1 MPNPALL
8 EVADEVLIAGTIHA
22 YSRIFGA
29 QLGEQV
35 NSTLSAKASPSWFA
49 TLRQDRKAANLV
61 AYDDYR
67 DPRFLLKEAL
77 DDEGIVHYGIE
88 NFDKEWKVVAATL
101 RRKLNAWFHGSL
113 EPNLATFIQLVEGLR
128 FLAERSKLPIANDLM
143 ANVNRARALQAG
155 DYVSRKPATVP
166 EVASDEKEFA
176 ERLKAK
182 KEEIT
187 KRPPIGSEWL
197 GSKGTRKIV
206 ISKVLRDVTENGVS
220 IKSQLGPDPDE
231 VVTSWLRYYPKG
243 GEAKVADDGAV
254 MGYSMGQAYLIGW
267 LNAEKGEPS
276 SEAKGFA
283 LPYEYIFTGSDVRDV
298 VSGKL
303 LSTDATERI
312 DSLLTELGR
321 SLVGG
326 DFLSITAYGEILADY
341 PQGGSKVLAVAHK
354 NIWFK
359 GHLASGSAESVA

>member
-22 YSRIFGA
+22 YSRIFGT

-35 NSTLSAKASPSWFA
+35 NETLSAKASPSWFA

-88 NFDKEWKVVAATL
+88 NFDQEWKVVAATL

-128 FLAERSKLPIANDLM
+128 FLADRSRLPIANDLM
-143 ANVNRARALQAG
+143 ANVNRARAIQAG
-155 DYVSRKPATVP
+155 DYVSRKAAPVP
-166 EVASDEKEFA
+166 DVAPDDKEFA

-182 KEEIT
+182 KQEII

-197 GSKGTRKIV
+197 GPKGTRRIV

-267 LNAEKGEPS
+267 LNVEKNETS
-276 SEAKGFA
+276 NEVKGFA
-283 LPYEYIFTGSDVRDV
+283 LPYEYIFTGSDVRDL

-303 LSTDATERI
+303 LSTDTSEPVNGLFE
-312 DSLLTELGR
+312 SLKSALAE
-321 SLVGG
+321 G
-326 DFLSITAYGEILADY
+326 DFLAITPYGEILKQNESAE
-341 PQGGSKVLAVAHK
+341 PEIVGVAHK
-354 NIWFK
+354 NIWFR
-359 GHLASGSAESVA
+359 GHLPG

>member
-1 MPNPALL
+1 MSNPALL

-29 QLGEQV
+29 QLGDQV
-35 NSTLSAKASPSWFA
+35 NETLSAKASPSWFA

-88 NFDKEWKVVAATL
+88 NFDQDWKVVAAAL

-113 EPNLATFIQLVEGLR
+113 EPNLETFVILADGLR
-128 FLAERSKLPIANDLM
+128 YLADRSKLPIANDLM
-143 ANVNRARALQAG
+143 ANVNRARAIQAG
-155 DYVSRKPATVP
+155 DYVSRKPAPVP
-166 EVASDEKEFA
+166 EVASDHKEFA

-182 KEEIT
+182 KEEII

-267 LNAEKGEPS
+267 LDIEKNATSG
-276 SEAKGFA
+276 AVRGFE

-303 LSTDATERI
+303 LSTDATEPVTALI
-312 DSLLTELGR
+312 ESLKSAL
-321 SLVGG
+321 SAG
-326 DFLSITAYGEILADY
+326 DFLTITPYGEILKPNESAE
-341 PQGGSKVLAVAHK
+341 PGIAGVAHK

-359 GHLASGSAESVA
+359 GHLPG

>member
-1 MPNPALL
+1 MSNPALL
-8 EVADEVLIAGTIHA
+8 EVPDEVLIAGTIHA
-22 YSRIFGA
+22 YARIFGA

-35 NSTLSAKASPSWFA
+35 NETLSAKASPSWFA

-88 NFDKEWKVVAATL
+88 NFDKEWKIVAATL

-113 EPNLATFIQLVEGLR
+113 EPNLATFIQLVEGFR
-128 FLAERSKLPIANDLM
+128 FLADRSKLPIANDLM
-143 ANVNRARALQAG
+143 ANVNRARAIQSG
-155 DYVSRKPATVP
+155 DYVSRKAAPVSD
-166 EVASDEKEFA
+166 VAPDDKEFA
-176 ERLKAK
+176 QRLMAK
-182 KEEIT
+182 KEEII

-197 GSKGTRKIV
+197 GPKGNRRIV
-206 ISKVLRDVTENGVS
+206 ISKVLRDVTENGAS

-267 LNAEKGEPS
+267 LSVEKNETS
-276 SEAKGFA
+276 NEVKGFA
-283 LPYEYIFTGSDVRDV
+283 LPFEYIFTGSDVRDI

-303 LSTDATERI
+303 LSTDATEPV
-312 DSLLTELGR
+312 TELIA
-321 SLVGG
+321 SLKSAFAEG
-326 DFLSITAYGEILADY
+326 DFLTITPYGEILKQNDSAE
-341 PQGGSKVLAVAHK
+341 PEVVCVAHK
-354 NIWFK
+354 NIWFE
-359 GHLASGSAESVA
+359 GHLPG